1 MSKKSGAVAR
11 SKVSADT
18 PRFTRITA
26 ALTRGIAKHGVT
38 YAMPFPPLLEVK
50 TFQARE
56 YCGQR
61 RLIKRWL
68 ARPAL

>member
-1 MSKKSGAVAR
+1 MSKKFGAVSR
-11 SKVSADT
+11 SKVSGDT
-18 PRFTRITA
+18 PRFAWITA
-26 ALTRGIAKHGVT
+26 ALPQGIAKRGVT
-38 YAMPFPPLLEVK
+38 HAMPVPQVLEVR